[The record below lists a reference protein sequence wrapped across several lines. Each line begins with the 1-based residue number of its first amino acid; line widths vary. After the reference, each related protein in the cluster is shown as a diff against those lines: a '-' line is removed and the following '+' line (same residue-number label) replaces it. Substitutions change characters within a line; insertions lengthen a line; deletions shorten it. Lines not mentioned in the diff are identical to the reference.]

1 MLFRIAV
8 AMAFVAAI
16 LIFATP
22 VSAAPAAQ
30 TTLPDFT
37 LNAQST
43 LTVTLVLTD
52 GETVVVPVAMEF
64 VAENQDDTVDVSIDA
79 QADTPLDA
87 EGEELPDLE
96 ISVES
101 SAASTATIEISAEPT
116 VTDTEA
122 LTDTETITDTETLT
136 DTEALTNTE
145 GLTDTEALTGTETTT
160 ATTETG
166 EAASFTVNS
175 EANIRSGP
183 GTDFEI
189 VRVAQAGEEVIAV
202 GQNEDG
208 TWLQLEDGNWIAT
221 FLVDPTDTGSAP
233 ENGTEETCTNESSAN
248 ESSAEETPTPTPEE
262 SDTVTP
268 TVEVGAVGNQAASA
282 VYLLEI
288 EAINTYMADALTTLE
303 DLLQNPQPANVQWRL
318 QVAAQIAVIQ
328 GAHDEFLAITP
339 VAGYEELHDQVVAMA
354 TTCQEAAN
362 EVDDGI
368 ANVSASD
375 LRLAAE
381 SILACASESAEV
393 ATTIQTLQ

>member
-101 SAASTATIEISAEPT
+101 SEASTATIEISAEPT

-122 LTDTETITDTETLT
+122 LTDTETLT

-233 ENGTEETCTNESSAN
+233 ENGTEEPGTNESSAN
-248 ESSAEETPTPTPEE
+248 ESSVEETPTPTPEE

-268 TVEVGAVGNQAASA
+268 TVEAGAVGNQAASA

-381 SILACASESAEV
+381 SIQACASESAEV